1 MFRPEIGLVDQ
12 ISDEDVFQEGPNS
25 IIRGGY
31 TQPYKTALS
40 SSAFGIFKRSSQ
52 ITGQSLLQGFLLLER
67 RTYNMI
73 FDEKFCCRHE
83 IFLLFSPILH
93 RTHLLQTKR
102 GRDVVMSFSDFFF

>member
-31 TQPYKTALS
+31 TQPNKTALS

-52 ITGQSLLQGFLLLER
+52 ITGQSLLQAFLLLER

-83 IFLLFSPILH
+83 ICLLFSPH
-93 RTHLLQTKR
+93 FTQNSSFTEQTWAR
-102 GRDVVMSFSDFFF
+102 RRYVFFF